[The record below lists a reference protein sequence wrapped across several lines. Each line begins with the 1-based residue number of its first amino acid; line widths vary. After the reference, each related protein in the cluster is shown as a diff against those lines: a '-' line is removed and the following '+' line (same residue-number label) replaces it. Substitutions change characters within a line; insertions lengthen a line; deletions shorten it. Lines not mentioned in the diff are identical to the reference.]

1 MISTASVFLSVT
13 SNGFEISSFFR
24 NSIAVSIMMSQDD
37 HNVHNVTPRL
47 LIMVEKAQFID
58 IVRLLCNLGIMWDV
72 HYHSHLRE
80 YIYAFHTIRLCD
92 CFYECFASHITRPP
106 SKYDVRLNNT
116 A

>member
-1 MISTASVFLSVT
+1 MF
-13 SNGFEISSFFR
+13 
-24 NSIAVSIMMSQDD
+24 
-37 HNVHNVTPRL
+37 
-47 LIMVEKAQFID
+47 EKAQFID

-80 YIYAFHTIRLCD
+80 DIYILYDYVIVFTNCLL
-92 CFYECFASHITRPP
+92 TRPP

>member
-1 MISTASVFLSVT
+1 
-13 SNGFEISSFFR
+13 
-24 NSIAVSIMMSQDD
+24 MSQVG
-37 HNVHNVTPRL
+37 HNVHNVTPML

-72 HYHSHLRE
+72 HYHSHLGE
-80 YIYAFHTIRLCD
+80 DIYVFRTVRLCD
-92 CFYECFASHITRPP
+92 CFYDFFASHIIRPP

>member
-1 MISTASVFLSVT
+1 MISMV
-13 SNGFEISSFFR
+13 G
-24 NSIAVSIMMSQDD
+24 

-80 YIYAFHTIRLCD
+80 DIDHENICVDTIL
-92 CFYECFASHITRPP
+92 EMI
-106 SKYDVRLNNT
+106 
-116 A
+116 

>member
-1 MISTASVFLSVT
+1 
-13 SNGFEISSFFR
+13 
-24 NSIAVSIMMSQDD
+24 MMSQVD

-58 IVRLLCNLGIMWDV
+58 IVRLLCNLGIMCDV
-72 HYHSHLRE
+72 HYHAHIGE
-80 YIYAFHTIRLCD
+80 DICAFHTVGICD
-92 CFYECFASHITRPP
+92 RFYEFFASHITRPP

>member
-1 MISTASVFLSVT
+1 
-13 SNGFEISSFFR
+13 
-24 NSIAVSIMMSQDD
+24 MMSQVGHD
-37 HNVHNVTPRL
+37 VHNVTLRL
-47 LIMVEKAQFID
+47 LIIVEKAHLID

-80 YIYAFHTIRLCD
+80 DIYAFHTVGLCD
-92 CFYECFASHITRPP
+92 CFHEFVSSHITRPP